1 MTVFLD
7 LADVLALASR
17 LLGDPPPIRDVGLLE
32 SAVARP
38 RTVVFGVE
46 AYETIWTKAA
56 ALLQSIVNNHAL
68 IDGNKRLGWLATAVF
83 LELNDIPISQAS
95 NDDVY
100 EFVLSVA
107 SGSPEFDEI
116 AERLQDLINRLGPPL
131 SHSNQLHVLV
141 HPTCCSATRGK
152 QQLERETTTSERTQT
167 TSCVLLVAWRT
178 TENATDCSGENQQRC
193 HHAFDQEAND
203 VLLCTR

>member
-107 SGSPEFDEI
+107 SGSPQFDEI
-116 AERLQDLINRLGPPL
+116 AERLQDLINR
-131 SHSNQLHVLV
+131 
-141 HPTCCSATRGK
+141 
-152 QQLERETTTSERTQT
+152 
-167 TSCVLLVAWRT
+167 
-178 TENATDCSGENQQRC
+178 
-193 HHAFDQEAND
+193 
-203 VLLCTR
+203 

>member
-1 MTVFLD
+1 MNPVTVFLD

-38 RTVVFGVE
+38 RTVVFGVG

-107 SGSPEFDEI
+107 SGSPEVDEI
-116 AERLQDLINRLGPPL
+116 AEQLQGLIVR
-131 SHSNQLHVLV
+131 
-141 HPTCCSATRGK
+141 
-152 QQLERETTTSERTQT
+152 
-167 TSCVLLVAWRT
+167 
-178 TENATDCSGENQQRC
+178 
-193 HHAFDQEAND
+193 
-203 VLLCTR
+203 

>member
-83 LELNDIPISQAS
+83 LELNDVPISQAS

-116 AERLQDLINRLGPPL
+116 AERLQDLINR
-131 SHSNQLHVLV
+131 
-141 HPTCCSATRGK
+141 
-152 QQLERETTTSERTQT
+152 
-167 TSCVLLVAWRT
+167 
-178 TENATDCSGENQQRC
+178 
-193 HHAFDQEAND
+193 
-203 VLLCTR
+203 